1 MSMPLLRLGRPRSSH
16 GESES
21 YSHESSSF
29 RLWRPLFFHLSDD
42 PTMGVSLSKGSQV
55 SEDGQDDSDM
65 LRFHQRWGFRGP
77 AFHQMVVPGASHCQ
91 RPTTTTRRRP
101 STTTS
106 WTTTTL
112 PLRATLSSSGAERS
126 RWAATTHRIL
136 PRYVLYL
143 VHLTSVIA
151 ADGGPYATGCGFRNI
166 STYSLRPTI
175 APLELQQ
182 RLSKDPMRRFSSSGF
197 LDVDTRRL
205 VEASG
210 SGSYP
215 FRVMPCAHIM
225 FGPQGV
231 GFGMSSC
238 LCDLSWW
245 AWAHV
250 HTYYE
255 SSNRQSIWYLF
266 ARAVCPETLG
276 QSLPRR
282 TPLTPQSVHVEA
294 LVVLPLR
301 RALRTGFALFFVCPD
316 EPPI

>member
-1 MSMPLLRLGRPRSSH
+1 MISS
-16 GESES
+16 
-21 YSHESSSF
+21 
-29 RLWRPLFFHLSDD
+29 
-42 PTMGVSLSKGSQV
+42 
-55 SEDGQDDSDM
+55 
-65 LRFHQRWGFRGP
+65 
-77 AFHQMVVPGASHCQ
+77 
-91 RPTTTTRRRP
+91 
-101 STTTS
+101 
-106 WTTTTL
+106 
-112 PLRATLSSSGAERS
+112 
-126 RWAATTHRIL
+126 
-136 PRYVLYL
+136 
-143 VHLTSVIA
+143 
-151 ADGGPYATGCGFRNI
+151 
-166 STYSLRPTI
+166 
-175 APLELQQ
+175 
-182 RLSKDPMRRFSSSGF
+182 
-197 LDVDTRRL
+197 

-215 FRVMPCAHIM
+215 FRVMPCALLM
-225 FGPQGV
+225 FGPQGD

-255 SSNRQSIWYLF
+255 SSNRQSIWYLVSTYTLSTNF
-266 ARAVCPETLG
+266 PIAEHYQVCTRRMSRSTLG